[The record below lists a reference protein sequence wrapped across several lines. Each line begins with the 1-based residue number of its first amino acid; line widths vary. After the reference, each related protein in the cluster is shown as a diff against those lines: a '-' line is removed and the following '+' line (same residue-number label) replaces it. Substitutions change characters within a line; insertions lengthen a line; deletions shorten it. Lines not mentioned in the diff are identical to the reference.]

1 MSLLSALVVT
11 ALGAVCAV
19 GTVWWALR
27 AERAYGAAPAP
38 QRALTPTPEPA
49 WWESAEWWPALSSDE
64 QQWVLRNL
72 AAAGHSTADAAL
84 RRDST
89 PE

>member
-27 AERAYGAAPAP
+27 AERAYGAAPAR
-38 QRALTPTPEPA
+38 RAPAPEPA
-49 WWESAEWWPALSSDE
+49 WWESTEWWPALNEDE
-64 QQWVLRNL
+64 RQWVLRNL
-72 AAAGHSTADAAL
+72 AVAGHSTADAAL
-84 RRDST
+84 RHGST